1 MIVRCIPSQT
11 RKTYEGCLKV
21 WSRRWRPGRRYYA
34 VEWVLL
40 LGAVNR
46 LHEERGAV
54 LRLSVRL
61 LRIHTAVQAAVTIL
75 RKERVDGF
83 YSGLRTGNTKR

>member
-1 MIVRCIPSQT
+1 LVCQNTKSYQGSL
-11 RKTYEGCLKV
+11 EV

-34 VEWVLL
+34 IEWVLL

-61 LRIHTAVQAAVTIL
+61 LRIHTAVQVSITIL
-75 RKERVDGF
+75 RKERVNGF
-83 YSGLRTGNTKR
+83 YSGLEIGNAKK